1 VAPIG
6 ADGRPFTPEPDE
18 LTLWAQADSEAQ
30 QLQKKSRLYEDRLLD
45 EYLARIADR
54 LVPDGARGAGGP
66 AFRLA
71 VLRDPT
77 LNAFALPN
85 GRIYIHTG
93 LLASL
98 ANEAQLATIVAHEMT
113 HVINRHALSVT
124 REASGPPFAA
134 DVPARAASIGRAA
147 ATGSGSGSGDHLGA
161 AALSQTANVLLG
173 PGLQLAAG
181 AAIDGY
187 GRDRELEADAGAMA
201 SLVRAGYDPKEA
213 PRAFARL
220 GKASAARGTLEI
232 FFFGNRTGLTERVES
247 MTGLLTGLYAAAAAA
262 PEVTRITDEFQLR
275 MRTIVRENAR
285 LEIETGRFT
294 PAREQLDRVLAIT
307 PDDAVAELYYG
318 DLYRLQS
325 QRSRDVADRAD
336 KARLAIERYERAARL
351 DPTFADPFRE
361 LGFVH
366 YQQQETA
373 RARTAFQSY
382 LALKPDAPDASR
394 IKDYLRQLDD

>member
-1 VAPIG
+1 
-6 ADGRPFTPEPDE
+6 
-18 LTLWAQADSEAQ
+18 
-30 QLQKKSRLYEDRLLD
+30 
-45 EYLARIADR
+45 
-54 LVPDGARGAGGP
+54 
-66 AFRLA
+66 
-71 VLRDPT
+71 
-77 LNAFALPN
+77 
-85 GRIYIHTG
+85 
-93 LLASL
+93 
-98 ANEAQLATIVAHEMT
+98 
-113 HVINRHALSVT
+113 
-124 REASGPPFAA
+124 
-134 DVPARAASIGRAA
+134 
-147 ATGSGSGSGDHLGA
+147 
-161 AALSQTANVLLG
+161 
-173 PGLQLAAG
+173 
-181 AAIDGY
+181 
-187 GRDRELEADAGAMA
+187 
-201 SLVRAGYDPKEA
+201 
-213 PRAFARL
+213 
-220 GKASAARGTLEI
+220 
-232 FFFGNRTGLTERVES
+232 
-247 MTGLLTGLYAAAAAA
+247 MTGLLTGLYTAAAAA

-275 MRTIVRENAR
+275 MRTVVRENAR
-285 LEIETGRFT
+285 LEIEAGRFT